1 MVEVRDERGR
11 ARDGRG
17 KGGRRKFP
25 DASRVPFSRTV
36 FEVERRGV
44 ARVLTECARVTR
56 VKWESGGDD
65 ERFSVPS
72 RDAAKVVA
80 ICASLCYNYKI
91 IKEKGVVLAFLRASV
106 RAGVVLGLAAVVAAF
121 ALRPML
127 VTGVEFSGD
136 DLPAVREAVS
146 ESGVKTW
153 AFLPAFDA
161 DELERTLLSLDGV
174 AFASVTKRGT
184 RVYVD
189 VRAERDGEHFV
200 DVPTGEVKAAKTA
213 SVTRVV
219 LRSGTAEVSYGDV
232 VRPGDVLI
240 GAYVLSGEE
249 RVPCPADG
257 EVFGL
262 VDRTFTRFFPDTEL
276 VREEGRV
283 HRETRLSFGGDMPA
297 VPESP
302 FAEYTL
308 EVERSRN
315 TFLIGYDLYTFTFR
329 EVRVSERENTLSE
342 DEMERIAASSALESV
357 GALSV
362 VRMDVVS
369 ERTEGGTLV
378 RVSVQT
384 EERIDNENIQ
394 G

>member
-56 VKWESGGDD
+56 VKWESGGDG

-161 DELERTLLSLDGV
+161 DELER
-174 AFASVTKRGT
+174 
-184 RVYVD
+184 
-189 VRAERDGEHFV
+189 ERDGEHFV

-369 ERTEGGTLV
+369 ERTEGGTMV

>member
-56 VKWESGGDD
+56 VKWESGGDG

-106 RAGVVLGLAAVVAAF
+106 RAGVVLGLTAVVAAF

-146 ESGVKTW
+146 ESGIKTW

-161 DELERTLLSLDGV
+161 DELERALLSLDGV

-357 GALSV
+357 GALNV